1 MSLFKKRV
9 TPIEFADGL
18 WISTSHA
25 TKNFTKHYW
34 IDFEKENGYKL
45 PPETNFENFA
55 AEALILHFWIA
66 GKALGTRQQASLD
79 LLFKDIAKFLLLES
93 HVDNPESLIME
104 RFRQYHGLM
113 DKKNLQELGYQI
125 CENLYGIDMTDFLV
139 LDAKA
144 VFILPMGLITW
155 ITHTMDAFL
164 KIEKEFKIVN

>member
-25 TKNFTKHYW
+25 TKNFTKHY
-34 IDFEKENGYKL
+34 
-45 PPETNFENFA
+45 
-55 AEALILHFWIA
+55 WIA

-144 VFILPMGLITW
+144 
-155 ITHTMDAFL
+155 
-164 KIEKEFKIVN
+164 